1 MSRKSSLALLALLAA
16 AAPLRSQEQAASA
29 FEIRVVPDARPPGA
43 APLTVGDPVWVTV
56 RTSGPAGHYLLPQS
70 LLDGFATRPEVAVLA
85 SERRDGQL
93 RLEMALFRPGDLVL
107 PEIEARVTNG
117 MGDTLDVPVVSDTI
131 RVASVLTPGDTLLAD
146 IKPIWRTPGLPWW
159 IWLVAALVAAAIV
172 VLWWR
177 RRRRR
182 RHERPSVGPALDPYE
197 EARRRIEAL
206 AGEPA
211 DPAGRVA
218 AAAGIGDALRDY
230 LADGWGVTARERT
243 TLELLSSLP
252 ERLRA
257 ERTGL
262 LSVLSAVDLAKFARL
277 APDPGE
283 VPALAGRALATLERL
298 EGLRREPVLEA
309 GGELEP
315 ARQAAS

>member
-1 MSRKSSLALLALLAA
+1 MSRASSLALLALLAA
-16 AAPLRSQEQAASA
+16 APLRSQEQPASA
-29 FEIRVVPDARPPGA
+29 FEIRIVPDARPPGA

-70 LLDGFATRPEVAVLA
+70 ILDGFATRPEVAVLA

-117 MGDTLDVPVVSDTI
+117 MRDTLDVPVVSDTI

-159 IWLVAALVAAAIV
+159 VWLVAALLAAAIV

-283 VPALAGRALATLERL
+283 VPGLAGRALTTLERL

-309 GGELEP
+309 GGEPEP
-315 ARQAAS
+315 AREAAS

>member
-1 MSRKSSLALLALLAA
+1 VNRAPAFALLALLGAS
-16 AAPLRSQEQAASA
+16 PLRAQDEPSSA
-29 FEIRVVPDARPPGA
+29 FEIRVVPDQRAPGS
-43 APLTVGDPVWVTV
+43 APLTVGDPFWVTV

-70 LLDGFATRPEVAVLA
+70 ILDGFGTRPEVAVLG

-107 PEIEARVTNG
+107 PEIEARVTDG
-117 MGDTLDVPVVSDTI
+117 MGDTLGVPVVSDTI

-159 IWLVAALVAAAIV
+159 LWLVAAALALGILAF
-172 VLWWR
+172 WWR
-177 RRRRR
+177 RRRGRR
-182 RHERPSVGPALDPYE
+182 RERPAPGPALDPYE
-197 EARRRIEAL
+197 LARRRIEAL
-206 AGEPA
+206 ADEPA

-243 TLELLSSLP
+243 TLELLSSMP
-252 ERLRA
+252 ERLLA

-283 VPALAGRALATLERL
+283 VPGMAGRALATLDRL
-298 EGLRREPVLEA
+298 EDLR
-309 GGELEP
+309 GEP
-315 ARQAAS
+315 AAEADGEPELLREAAS

>member
-1 MSRKSSLALLALLAA
+1 MNRAPAFALLALLGAF
-16 AAPLRSQEQAASA
+16 PLRAQDEPPSA
-29 FEIRVVPDARPPGA
+29 FEIRVVPDQRAPGS
-43 APLTVGDPVWVTV
+43 APLTVGDPFWVTV

-70 LLDGFATRPEVAVLA
+70 ILDGFGTRPEVAVLG

-107 PEIEARVTNG
+107 PEIEARVTDG
-117 MGDTLDVPVVSDTI
+117 MGDTLGVPVVSDTI

-159 IWLVAALVAAAIV
+159 LWLVAAALALGILAF
-172 VLWWR
+172 WWR
-177 RRRRR
+177 RRRGRR
-182 RHERPSVGPALDPYE
+182 RERPAPGPALDPYE
-197 EARRRIEAL
+197 LARRRIEAL
-206 AGEPA
+206 ADEPA

-243 TLELLSSLP
+243 TLELLSSMP
-252 ERLRA
+252 ERLLA

-277 APDPGE
+277 APGPGE
-283 VPALAGRALATLERL
+283 VPGMASRALATLDRL
-298 EGLRREPVLEA
+298 EDLR
-309 GGELEP
+309 GEP
-315 ARQAAS
+315 AAESDGEPELVREAAS

>member
-1 MSRKSSLALLALLAA
+1 MNRAPAFALLALLGAF
-16 AAPLRSQEQAASA
+16 PLRAQDEPPSG
-29 FEIRVVPDARPPGA
+29 FEIRVVPDQRAPGS
-43 APLTVGDPVWVTV
+43 APLTVGDPFWVTV

-70 LLDGFATRPEVAVLA
+70 ILDGFGTRPEVAVLG

-107 PEIEARVTNG
+107 PEIEARVTDG
-117 MGDTLDVPVVSDTI
+117 MGDTLGVPVVSDTI

-159 IWLVAALVAAAIV
+159 LWLVAAALALGILAF
-172 VLWWR
+172 WWR
-177 RRRRR
+177 RRHGRRR
-182 RHERPSVGPALDPYE
+182 ERPAPGPALDPYE
-197 EARRRIEAL
+197 LARRRIEAL
-206 AGEPA
+206 ADEPA

-243 TLELLSSLP
+243 TLELLSSMP
-252 ERLRA
+252 ERLLA

-277 APDPGE
+277 APGPGE
-283 VPALAGRALATLERL
+283 VPGMAGRALATLDRL
-298 EGLRREPVLEA
+298 EDLR
-309 GGELEP
+309 GEP
-315 ARQAAS
+315 AAESDGEPELVREAAS

>member
-1 MSRKSSLALLALLAA
+1 MNRPRVLALLVLFA
-16 AAPLRSQEQAASA
+16 AAPLRAQDESPSV
-29 FEIRVVPDARPPGA
+29 FEIRVVPDPRPPGS
-43 APLTVGDPVWVTV
+43 APLTVGDPFWVTV

-70 LLDGFATRPEVAVLA
+70 ILDGFGTRPEVAVLD

-93 RLEMALFRPGDLVL
+93 RLMMALFRPGDLVL

-117 MGDTLDVPVVSDTI
+117 IGDTLGVPVVSDTI
-131 RVASVLTPGDTLLAD
+131 RVASILTPGDTLLAD

-159 IWLVAALVAAAIV
+159 LWLVAAALAAGILVP
-172 VLWWR
+172 WWR
-177 RRRRR
+177 RRRLRR
-182 RHERPSVGPALDPYE
+182 RERPADVPVLDPYE
-197 EARRRIEAL
+197 LARRRIRAL
-206 AGEPA
+206 ADEPG

-230 LADGWGVTARERT
+230 LADGWDVNARERT

-252 ERLRA
+252 ERLRT

-262 LSVLSAVDLAKFARL
+262 LGVLSGVDLAKFARL

-283 VPALAGRALATLERL
+283 VPHLAGRALATLERL
-298 EGLRREPVLEA
+298 ENVRREPVEA
-309 GGELEP
+309 ADGEPEP
-315 ARQAAS
+315 LREVAS

>member
-1 MSRKSSLALLALLAA
+1 M
-16 AAPLRSQEQAASA
+16 A
-29 FEIRVVPDARPPGA
+29 F
-43 APLTVGDPVWVTV
+43 
-56 RTSGPAGHYLLPQS
+56 
-70 LLDGFATRPEVAVLA
+70 
-85 SERRDGQL
+85 
-93 RLEMALFRPGDLVL
+93 FRPGDLVL
-107 PEIEARVTNG
+107 PEVEARVTDG
-117 MGDTLDVPVVSDTI
+117 MGDTLAVTVVSDTV

-146 IKPIWRTPGLPWW
+146 IKPIWRTPGIPWW
-159 IWLVAALVAAAIV
+159 VWVVAGALALAIL

-182 RHERPSVGPALDPYE
+182 KGERPLPASLRDPYD

-206 AGEPA
+206 AVEPA

-230 LADGWGVTARERT
+230 LAEGWGVTARERT

-252 ERLRA
+252 ERLRS

-262 LSVLSAVDLAKFARL
+262 LTVLSAVDLAKFARL

-283 VPALAGRALATLERL
+283 VPGLAGRALVTLERL
-298 EGLRREPVLEA
+298 EGLRRQPVVEP
-309 GGELEP
+309 GLEP
-315 ARQAAS
+315 ELLQEAAS

>member
-1 MSRKSSLALLALLAA
+1 VIRVSKLVLLALLAA
-16 AAPLRSQEQAASA
+16 APLRAQEDPAAA
-29 FEIRVVPDARPPGA
+29 FEIRVVPDERPPGS
-43 APLTVGDPVWVTV
+43 APLTVGDPFWVTV

-70 LLDGFATRPEVAVLA
+70 IVDGFGARPEVAVLA

-93 RLEMALFRPGDLVL
+93 RLQMAFFRPGDLVL
-107 PEIEARVTNG
+107 PEVEARVTDG
-117 MGDTLDVPVVSDTI
+117 MGDTLAVTVVSDTV

-146 IKPIWRTPGLPWW
+146 IKPIWRTPGIPWW
-159 IWLVAALVAAAIV
+159 VWVVAGALALAIL

-182 RHERPSVGPALDPYE
+182 KGERPLPASLRDPYD

-206 AGEPA
+206 AVEPA

-230 LADGWGVTARERT
+230 LADGWRVTARERT

-252 ERLRA
+252 ERLRS

-262 LSVLSAVDLAKFARL
+262 LTVLSAVDLAKFARL

-283 VPALAGRALATLERL
+283 VPGLAGRALVTLERL
-298 EGLRREPVLEA
+298 EGLRRQPVVEP
-309 GGELEP
+309 GLEP
-315 ARQAAS
+315 ELLQEAAS

>member
-1 MSRKSSLALLALLAA
+1 MSRAPVVALFALLG
-16 AAPLRSQEQAASA
+16 AAPLGAQDEPSSV
-29 FEIRVVPDARPPGA
+29 FEIRVVPDPRPPA
-43 APLTVGDPVWVTV
+43 SAPLTVGDPFWVTV

-70 LLDGFATRPEVAVLA
+70 ILDGFGSRPEVAVLD

-107 PEIEARVTNG
+107 PTIEARVTNG
-117 MGDTLDVPVVSDTI
+117 MGDTLAVPVVSDTV

-159 IWLVAALVAAAIV
+159 LWLVAAALAAGILA
-172 VLWWR
+172 LWWR
-177 RRRRR
+177 RRRRGR
-182 RHERPSVGPALDPYE
+182 RERPAPAPALDPYE
-197 EARRRIEAL
+197 QARRRIEGL
-206 AGEPA
+206 ATEPA
-211 DPAGRVA
+211 DPGGCVA

-252 ERLRA
+252 EHLRA

-262 LSVLSAVDLAKFARL
+262 MSVLSAVDLAKFARL

-283 VPALAGRALATLERL
+283 VPGMARRALATLERL
-298 EGLRREPVLEA
+298 EDLRREPI
-309 GGELEP
+309 GGADSETEP
-315 ARQAAS
+315 AREAAS

>member
-1 MSRKSSLALLALLAA
+1 MSRRARLALVALLAA
-16 AAPLRSQEQAASA
+16 APLRAQDVPSSP
-29 FEIRVVPDARPPGA
+29 FEIRVVPDVRPPGS
-43 APLTVGDPVWVTV
+43 APLTVGDPFWVTV

-70 LLDGFATRPEVAVLA
+70 ILDGFGTRPEVAVLG

-117 MGDTLDVPVVSDTI
+117 MGDTLGVPVVSDTI

-159 IWLVAALVAAAIV
+159 IWLVTAAVAAAI
-172 VLWWR
+172 LAFWWR

-182 RHERPSVGPALDPYE
+182 PRERPAPGPALDPYDL
-197 EARRRIEAL
+197 ARRRIEAL
-206 AGEPA
+206 AAEPA
-211 DPAGRVA
+211 DPVGRVV

-243 TLELLSSLP
+243 TLELLAALP

-262 LSVLSAVDLAKFARL
+262 LGVLSTVDLAKFARL

-283 VPALAGRALATLERL
+283 VPGIAGRALATLDRL
-298 EGLRREPVLEA
+298 EDLRRELAGEA
-309 GGELEP
+309 DGKAEP
-315 ARQAAS
+315 LQEAAS

>member
-1 MSRKSSLALLALLAA
+1 MSRAPLFALLALLAA
-16 AAPLRSQEQAASA
+16 APLRGQDETPSD
-29 FEIRVVPDARPPGA
+29 FEIRVVPDPRSPGS
-43 APLTVGDPVWVTV
+43 APLTVGDPFWVTV

-70 LLDGFATRPEVAVLA
+70 ILDGFGARPEVAVLR

-107 PEIEARVTNG
+107 PEIESRVTNG
-117 MGDTLDVPVVSDTI
+117 MGDTLGVPVVSDTI

-159 IWLVAALVAAAIV
+159 LWLVAAALLVAILA
-172 VLWWR
+172 LWWR

-182 RHERPSVGPALDPYE
+182 GRERPAPLPALDPYE
-197 EARRRIEAL
+197 LARRRIEAL
-206 AGEPA
+206 AAEPV
-211 DPAGRVA
+211 DPAGRVT

-230 LADGWGVTARERT
+230 LADGWDVTARERT

-252 ERLRA
+252 ERLRV

-262 LSVLSAVDLAKFARL
+262 LGVLSAVDLAKFARL

-283 VPALAGRALATLERL
+283 VPGMAGRTLATLERL
-298 EGLRREPVLEA
+298 EDLRHRPAGAADGEPEPVRE
-309 GGELEP
+309 
-315 ARQAAS
+315 AAS

>member
-1 MSRKSSLALLALLAA
+1 MNRAPVFALLALLGAS
-16 AAPLRSQEQAASA
+16 PLRAQDEPSSA
-29 FEIRVVPDARPPGA
+29 FEIRVVPDQRAPGS
-43 APLTVGDPVWVTV
+43 APLTVGDPFWVTV

-70 LLDGFATRPEVAVLA
+70 ILDGFGTRPEVAVLG

-107 PEIEARVTNG
+107 PEIEARVTDG
-117 MGDTLDVPVVSDTI
+117 MGDTLGVPVVSDTI

-159 IWLVAALVAAAIV
+159 LWLVAAALALGILAF
-172 VLWWR
+172 WWR
-177 RRRRR
+177 RRRGRR
-182 RHERPSVGPALDPYE
+182 RERPAPGPALDPYE
-197 EARRRIEAL
+197 LARRRIEAL
-206 AGEPA
+206 ADEPA

-243 TLELLSSLP
+243 TLELLSSMP
-252 ERLRA
+252 ERLLA

-283 VPALAGRALATLERL
+283 VPGMAGRALATLDRL
-298 EGLRREPVLEA
+298 EDLR
-309 GGELEP
+309 GEP
-315 ARQAAS
+315 AAEADGEPELLREAAS

>member
-1 MSRKSSLALLALLAA
+1 MTRRSWLAIVALLAA
-16 AAPLRSQEQAASA
+16 APLRAQEPASP
-29 FEIRVVPDARPPGA
+29 FEIRIVPDARPPGA
-43 APLTVGDPVWVTV
+43 APLTVGDPFWVTV
-56 RTSGPAGHYLLPQS
+56 QTSGPAGHYLLPQS
-70 LLDGFATRPEVAVLA
+70 ILDGFGARPEVAVLD

-117 MGDTLDVPVVSDTI
+117 MGDTVGVRVVSDTV

-159 IWLVAALVAAAIV
+159 IWAVAAAMILAILA
-172 VLWWR
+172 LWWR

-182 RHERPSVGPALDPYE
+182 PSEREAPGPVVDPYE
-197 EARRRIEAL
+197 LARRRIEAL
-206 AGEPA
+206 AVEPA

-218 AAAGIGDALRDY
+218 ASAGIGDALRDY
-230 LADGWGVTARERT
+230 LADGWGVIARERT

-262 LSVLSAVDLAKFARL
+262 LTVLSAVDLAKFARL
-277 APDPGE
+277 APDRGELPG
-283 VPALAGRALATLERL
+283 LAGRALATLDRL
-298 EGLRREPVLEA
+298 EDLRRAPVGEGDVEPEPVRE
-309 GGELEP
+309 
-315 ARQAAS
+315 AAS

>member
-1 MSRKSSLALLALLAA
+1 MSRAGGLALVALLAA
-16 AAPLRSQEQAASA
+16 VGSLQAQDEPPSA
-29 FEIRVVPDARPPGA
+29 FEIRVVPDARPPGS
-43 APLTVGDPVWVTV
+43 APLTVGDPFWVTV

-70 LLDGFATRPEVAVLA
+70 ILDGFGRRPEVAVLG

-117 MGDTLDVPVVSDTI
+117 MGDTLAVPVVSDTI

-159 IWLVAALVAAAIV
+159 IWLVAAALAVVIAA
-172 VLWWR
+172 LWWR

-182 RHERPSVGPALDPYE
+182 RRQRPAPRPARDPYE

-206 AGEPA
+206 AVEPA
-211 DPAGRVA
+211 DPGGRVA

-262 LSVLSAVDLAKFARL
+262 LGVLSAVDLAKFARL

-283 VPALAGRALATLERL
+283 VPGMAARSLATLDRL
-298 EGLRREPVLEA
+298 EDLRRAPAGEAEPLRE
-309 GGELEP
+309 
-315 ARQAAS
+315 AAS